1 MPRLKNI
8 QHEEF
13 ARRYVVNGGIG
24 AEAYRH
30 ASKVLGRKWTHPVTP
45 RVMAFQFLQRPKII
59 KRIDELRNT
68 MAKKADITVDKIL
81 TDFQEALAMAKE
93 RGQPNEIVTAAKAQA
108 ELVGLWKQRIETGS
122 VADYESMESV
132 DEILAKVESDMGLEA
147 AQRLASALGVTW
159 PKGEASQVQQTPPE
173 ASTEA
178 EMPLADLKTPTD
190 ALN

>member
-1 MPRLKNI
+1 
-8 QHEEF
+8 
-13 ARRYVVNGGIG
+13 
-24 AEAYRH
+24 
-30 ASKVLGRKWTHPVTP
+30 
-45 RVMAFQFLQRPKII
+45 
-59 KRIDELRNT
+59 